1 METIQPVMLLLVVVG
16 LVLVG
21 GSSVWPAPKPI
32 EYVTCM
38 DIETREDLR
47 NAMRAGIDRAMQSHT
62 ARMFTNWM
70 KDPTDQPARA
80 VHGMNNAVKA
90 YVGSR
95 KVANEWSPPVC

>member
-1 METIQPVMLLLVVVG
+1 METIQPLMLLLVVIG
-16 LVLVG
+16 FLLIG
-21 GSSVWPAPKPI
+21 GSIVWPAQKPI

-38 DIETREDLR
+38 DVETREDLR

-62 ARMFTNWM
+62 SRMFTIWM
-70 KDPTDQPARA
+70 KDATGQPERA
-80 VHGMNNAVKA
+80 IHGMQNAVKA